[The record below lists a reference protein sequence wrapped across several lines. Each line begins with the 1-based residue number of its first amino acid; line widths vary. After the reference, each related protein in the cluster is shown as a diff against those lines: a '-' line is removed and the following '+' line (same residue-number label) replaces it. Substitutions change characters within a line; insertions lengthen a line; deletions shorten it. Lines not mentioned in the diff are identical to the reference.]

1 MNHDWQQLIAGVGY
15 TGKRLLAALPAAT
28 AIGVSR
34 SAAPALPHEVVCAD
48 LDQPVAT
55 LPSAG
60 CVIYTIPPAS
70 DDDVRLP
77 HFLAALAAKPRRFV
91 YFSTSGVYG
100 DTAGEIVAEDAPLQP
115 ATERARRRSAAE
127 ATLQQWCEAEG
138 VELVI
143 LRVPGIYGPGRLG
156 LDRLQQ
162 GRSVLRESDAGP
174 GNRIHVDDLVNCA
187 LAAADPDRVPG
198 IYNVGDGDVRSSSW
212 FAQRVAELAGMPPPT
227 AVSLAEARAEWSE
240 QRLSFAL
247 ESRRLD
253 LRRMYDQ
260 LRLTPQYPDAS
271 EGIRAS
277 LGNGS

>member
-1 MNHDWQQLIAGVGY
+1 MIHDWQLLIAGVGY
-15 TGKRLLAALPAAT
+15 TGKRLLATLPAAT

-34 SAAPALPHEVVCAD
+34 SAVPDLPHEIVRAD
-48 LDQPVAT
+48 LDQPVT
-55 LPSAG
+55 NLPSAS

-70 DDDVRLP
+70 DNDMRLP
-77 HFLAALAAKPRRFV
+77 HFLAALTAKPRRFV

-115 ATERARRRSAAE
+115 ATARARRRRAAE
-127 ATLQQWCEAEG
+127 ATLQQWCETEG

-156 LDRLQQ
+156 LERLQQ
-162 GRSVLRESDAGP
+162 GRSVLQESDAGP

-187 LAAADPDRVPG
+187 LAAADPDRTPG

-212 FAQRVAELAGMPPPT
+212 FAQKVAELAGISPPA
-227 AVSLAEARAEWSE
+227 AVSLADARTEWSE

-277 LGNGS
+277 LNSDS